1 VSDLAGRTSIAVKAR
16 ELGFELDEQAPE
28 MKAILEELK
37 QLEFEGHEFE
47 AADASLK
54 LLLAKWLKRHSPAF
68 EFEGFRVIIE
78 RRSPES
84 SVVAEATVKVK
95 VKGKSMHTVA
105 ECVGPV
111 GALDKALRLAL
122 DKAYPVI
129 KDTTL
134 SDYKVRILDSKRG
147 TNSRARVLI
156 ETTDGQE
163 IWGTVGVSD
172 NIIEASWE
180 ALRDAVEYKLL
191 LEEEKAG
198 IGINNCGYRMESGCS
213 IRYPVPQIRF
223 QSIGA
228 SSRLRSS
235 AMLPSRRRRDDFAAV
250 SGLQWTMSSCAQARM
265 ARTSGSE

>member
-1 VSDLAGRTSIAVKAR
+1 MVC
-16 ELGFELDEQAPE
+16 
-28 MKAILEELK
+28 ILEELK

-78 RRSPES
+78 RRGPES
-84 SVVAEATVKVK
+84 SIVAEATVKLK
-95 VKGKSMHTVA
+95 VKGKSIHTVA
-105 ECVGPV
+105 ECIGPV

-129 KDTTL
+129 KETTL

-191 LEEEKAG
+191 LEEEKTETG
-198 IGINNCGYRMESGCS
+198 K
-213 IRYPVPQIRF
+213 
-223 QSIGA
+223 
-228 SSRLRSS
+228 RL
-235 AMLPSRRRRDDFAAV
+235 PET
-250 SGLQWTMSSCAQARM
+250 G
-265 ARTSGSE
+265 